1 MFRCERVHCPKT
13 VGAATAAETEAKAEA
28 EADNYKASKALRNLF
43 ACPAAAEG
51 SGSGSGREA
60 ASSSIDLNWVNDK
73 ICQSSLR
80 DQAIE
85 IMQNMVRNI

>member
-1 MFRCERVHCPKT
+1 MHTVCFKGCLYHDVAAVVVRFVEGMFRYERVHCPKT

-60 ASSSIDLNWVNDK
+60 ASSSIDLN
-73 ICQSSLR
+73 
-80 DQAIE
+80 
-85 IMQNMVRNI
+85 